1 MSRIVSTKYGK
12 IKGYERN
19 SIIEYLGIPFAKPPI
34 GDLRFKRAQ
43 EIEPWDNI
51 FDASKY
57 GQKSIQLENGKTVGS
72 EDCLTL
78 NIQLPVKGENF
89 PVLVWIHGGGYN
101 TGAASDSLTDGISF
115 VKEGIC
121 YVSIQYRLNVL
132 GFYDFS
138 TYKYCENFDS
148 NCGLSDQ
155 ILALKWVHE
164 NISSF
169 GGDPNNV
176 TIMGESAG
184 GASVINMLAIPAVK
198 GMFNKAIIQSGLPNC
213 VMTHKMARENIDL
226 FIEGMGWTEEDL
238 TKLKNIDPA
247 EVQKGNTYVSNK
259 NQYKNPGIFLPCPI
273 QDDLI
278 PERPIDAIKK
288 GSAKR
293 VKILIGTNL
302 NEGNMFVH
310 PENTGFPNSW
320 KMIEEMFIKNA
331 NEKDYLSIKEYYEKF
346 GDNAFNE
353 FATDYAFQ
361 MPSIK
366 LALYQKEYEDVYMY
380 KFNYISNFGKKSGL
394 PCF

>member
-380 KFNYISNFGKKSGL
+380 KFKYISNFGKKSGL

>member
-19 SIIEYLGIPFAKPPI
+19 CIIEYLGIPFAKPPI

-226 FIEGMGWTEEDL
+226 FIEGMSWTEEDL
-238 TKLKNIDPA
+238 KKLKNIDPA

-288 GSAKR
+288 EVLKEL
-293 VKILIGTNL
+293 KFLLEQILMKEICL
-302 NEGNMFVH
+302 
-310 PENTGFPNSW
+310 
-320 KMIEEMFIKNA
+320 FILKTQ
-331 NEKDYLSIKEYYEKF
+331 D
-346 GDNAFNE
+346 
-353 FATDYAFQ
+353 FQ
-361 MPSIK
+361 IH
-366 LALYQKEYEDVYMY
+366 
-380 KFNYISNFGKKSGL
+380 GK
-394 PCF
+394 